1 MNIGMLIICVVGG
14 LTGLLSSVYLLVSM
28 PVLIV
33 WKVYRRIRFGLSLIH
48 I

>member
-33 WKVYRRIRFGLSLIH
+33 WKVYRRIRFSYSLYQ
-48 I
+48 